1 MVEGHDFGLPEFD
14 QLLQLHWIDVWF
26 FIFIL
31 GGGGN
36 LAECESCFWC
46 CYQGGSAAPKANK
59 EEEEEETKKLHHL
72 VNIGLVLELD
82 WIGSI
87 FNTLG

>member
-14 QLLQLHWIDVWF
+14 QLLQLHWIDVCF
-26 FIFIL
+26 FSFF
-31 GGGGN
+31 GGGN
-36 LAECESCFWC
+36 LAECESRFWC
-46 CYQGGSAAPKANK
+46 CYQGGSAAPKADK
-59 EEEEEETKKLHHL
+59 EEEEEAKKLHHL